1 MLLKFRKIVG
11 IACLLGYAHALQ
23 DENLVKRMQPDAIK
37 DHSLT
42 THHPLVW
49 GDVNFIHTTDLHGML
64 LKIKTWHLSTNI
76 LF

>member
-1 MLLKFRKIVG
+1 MLLKFRNFIG
-11 IACLLGYAHALQ
+11 IACLLGFSHPLQ
-23 DENLVKRMQPDAIK
+23 DESLVKRTQPDAIK
-37 DHSLT
+37 DHSQT

-64 LKIKTWHLSTNI
+64 LKIKPWNLSTNI